1 MIITY
6 HGVEFFKVQ
15 FGDITIAFNPISKE
29 SKFKTTRFFADI
41 ALISLESP
49 DMNGIENL
57 AYNGKEPFVISG
69 PGEYEIKNVFLKGFA
84 SKSMYEGKERINTIY
99 SVKLESMNLCF
110 LGALSDINLS
120 TEVKEELGDVDVLFL
135 PIGAEGVL
143 DAAKAEKLSVEI
155 EPKIIIP
162 MHYGEVGIKDALKK
176 YLKEA
181 GEEDVKPVDKLT
193 LKKKDLEG
201 KEGETVVLSYEI

>member
-6 HGVEFFKVQ
+6 LGVEFFKVQ
-15 FGDITIAFNPISKE
+15 FGDTTIAFNPISKD
-29 SKFKTTRFFADI
+29 SKFKPTRFFADI
-41 ALISLESP
+41 ALVSLNSP
-49 DMNGIENL
+49 DMNGVENL
-57 AYNGKEPFVISG
+57 SYNGKDPFVISG
-69 PGEYEIKNVFLKGFA
+69 PGEYEVKDIFIKGFA
-84 SKSMYEGKERINTIY
+84 SKSMYGGKEKINTIY
-99 SVKLESMNLCF
+99 SVTLENMNICF

-120 TEVKEELGDVDVLFL
+120 SNVKEALGDVDILFV
-135 PIGAEGVL
+135 PVGDEGTL

-162 MHYGEVGIKDALKK
+162 MHFGEVGVKDALKK

-181 GEEDVKPVDKLT
+181 GEESVKPLDKLT

-201 KEGETVVLSYEI
+201 KMGDVVVLSVA